1 MMAAAIINGALYLPE
16 ESMLLMSARAK
27 FTAAMTSA
35 TPAQRAM
42 SAERRSIIPFQTFA
56 SLVIACITGRKQW
69 TIQFGSQFLYC
80 GFLNN
85 GICAVYGSYPQ
96 VRMSAP
102 YGFVSALSA
111 SRLDKHL
118 AVLAQRCGTKR
129 RCLIRGTFQRFGS
142 AARNCVPILGQV
154 VGGTPRQCLRG
165 ERRVV
170 RPARYP

>member
-1 MMAAAIINGALYLPE
+1 MAAAIINGALYLPE

-118 AVLAQRCGTKR
+118 AGLIQAAVPSAGVLPAEHFSDWLSRSQLRSNAWLSSRRYAMRVLAR
-129 RCLIRGTFQRFGS
+129 
-142 AARNCVPILGQV
+142 
-154 VGGTPRQCLRG
+154 
-165 ERRVV
+165 
-170 RPARYP
+170 